1 MWGGLE
7 GLVTASTRA
16 ASTAEAR
23 PWCSAEPAWITLEG
37 RQVLQMRS
45 AIGAQ
50 DLNEVVRRGS
60 AALLRVAQDN
70 TIQPKQIELLQDD
83 PYTQIG
89 IKGDKPDVFV
99 RLLAIDDR
107 VAQCFDLTREALAT
121 RYRDQI
127 RGAISSYRSNNS
139 LSSWLRGTALALLVL
154 GIYVLWLRWQSALHR
169 RLQQSIS
176 QLHEIQL
183 GRFQIGAN
191 ALLSAAQVTR
201 ILSLTLRITHWSL
214 LLLISYLLIPLLL
227 GLFPPTSAMA
237 EGLRAQL
244 LSVISAVFAGVVNS
258 IPDLLTIAL
267 ILALTISVMRFSTF
281 CFNALERG
289 QLRFAWFYPEW
300 ARPTGRIAAVLI
312 LVGGLVIAYPYIPG
326 TSTKA
331 FQGAGLFVGVLAA
344 LGSSAIASNI
354 ISGLMLIYTR
364 AFTEGDRVMIEGVVG
379 LVQERDL
386 LVTRIRTPRNEL
398 VSIPNAA
405 VIAASVTNYSFSRRE
420 LSTPVALSTTITIGY
435 DVPWRKVHELMLSA
449 ARSAPGISEE
459 IEPFVLQTALND
471 FHISYELTAFV
482 KDVDLYRRTLSDVL
496 AALQDCFAAAE
507 VEILSPGYH
516 AIRNGN
522 ASTLPKSED

>member
-1 MWGGLE
+1 M
-7 GLVTASTRA
+7 AK
-16 ASTAEAR
+16 
-23 PWCSAEPAWITLEG
+23 
-37 RQVLQMRS
+37 
-45 AIGAQ
+45 
-50 DLNEVVRRGS
+50 
-60 AALLRVAQDN
+60 DN
-70 TIQPKQIELLQDD
+70 TIQPKQIELFQDD
-83 PYTQIG
+83 PYTLIG
-89 IKGDKPDVFV
+89 IKGAKPDNFI

-154 GIYVLWLRWQSALHR
+154 GIYVLWIRWQSALHR

-183 GRFQIGAN
+183 GRFQIGDN
-191 ALLSAAQVTR
+191 ALLSAGQFTR
-201 ILSLTLRITHWSL
+201 ILAAALRIIHWSL
-214 LLLISYLLIPLLL
+214 LLLLSYLLIPLLL

-244 LSVISAVFAGVVNS
+244 LSVISAVLAGVVNS

-267 ILALTISVMRFSTF
+267 ILALTISVMRLSTF

-289 QLRFAWFYPEW
+289 QLHFAWFYPEW

-364 AFTEGDRVMIEGVVG
+364 AFTEGDRVMIDGVVG
-379 LVQERDL
+379 LVQERRL

-522 ASTLPKSED
+522 ASTLPKSEG

>member
-1 MWGGLE
+1 M
-7 GLVTASTRA
+7 
-16 ASTAEAR
+16 
-23 PWCSAEPAWITLEG
+23 
-37 RQVLQMRS
+37 
-45 AIGAQ
+45 
-50 DLNEVVRRGS
+50 
-60 AALLRVAQDN
+60 
-70 TIQPKQIELLQDD
+70 QPKQIEVLEDN
-83 PYTQIG
+83 PYTLIG
-89 IKGDKPDVFV
+89 IRGAGSDPFL
-99 RLLAIDDR
+99 RLMAVDDR
-107 VAQCFDLTREALAT
+107 VAQCFDLSRQQLAI
-121 RYRDQI
+121 RYRDQL

-154 GIYVLWLRWQSALHR
+154 GIYVLWIRWQAALHT

-176 QLHEIQL
+176 QLDGIRL
-183 GRFQIGAN
+183 GRFQIGTN
-191 ALLSAAQVTR
+191 ALLSTAQITR
-201 ILSLTLRITHWSL
+201 VLTLLLRFVHWGL

-237 EGLRAQL
+237 EGLREQL
-244 LSVISAVFAGVVNS
+244 LSVVSAVFNGVVSS
-258 IPDLLTIAL
+258 IPDLLAIVL
-267 ILALTISVMRFSTF
+267 ILALTIGVMRLSTF
-281 CFNALERG
+281 CFRALERG
-289 QLRFAWFYPEW
+289 HLRFAWFYPEW

-364 AFTEGDRVMIEGVVG
+364 AFTEGDRVMIDGVVG

-522 ASTLPKSED
+522 ASTLPKGEG